1 MHYWKRQKKKKKKIT
16 DVWITAFIGFM
27 ASTEQ
32 VFQVHIH
39 QRPQWSLWVY
49 KEKYSP
55 IVKLKTHKVHQAWT
69 HGKVPLRPYR
79 RDLPCITLDTCKT
92 GISLTY
98 SLLIVSGEEEMVTA
112 PQEADLWKGPCVDPS
127 TVACSSQKKM
137 SHPRNYSCS
146 YYLIRTILQGSLTE
160 TKGTP
165 QSSLNSFYLSAFS
178 LKESLPLLFNQQQSS
193 SHSLVGRSSI
203 LVRIYNS

>member
-55 IVKLKTHKVHQAWT
+55 IVIAEDTQSPP
-69 HGKVPLRPYR
+69 G
-79 RDLPCITLDTCKT
+79 LDTWQGPIKT
-92 GISLTY
+92 
-98 SLLIVSGEEEMVTA
+98 
-112 PQEADLWKGPCVDPS
+112 P
-127 TVACSSQKKM
+127 
-137 SHPRNYSCS
+137 
-146 YYLIRTILQGSLTE
+146 
-160 TKGTP
+160 
-165 QSSLNSFYLSAFS
+165 
-178 LKESLPLLFNQQQSS
+178 
-193 SHSLVGRSSI
+193 
-203 LVRIYNS
+203 

>member
-98 SLLIVSGEEEMVTA
+98 SLLIVSGEEEMVSDSSSRGRPLERAMRRSIHCCLFFSEKDVTPKKLQLLILPNKDHPA
-112 PQEADLWKGPCVDPS
+112 GLFDWNHRYT
-127 TVACSSQKKM
+127 TVFIK
-137 SHPRNYSCS
+137 
-146 YYLIRTILQGSLTE
+146 L
-160 TKGTP
+160 
-165 QSSLNSFYLSAFS
+165 
-178 LKESLPLLFNQQQSS
+178 LLFISFFFKRIAAFAFQSAAEFI
-193 SHSLVGRSSI
+193 SLFGW
-203 LVRIYNS
+203 

>member
-98 SLLIVSGEEEMVTA
+98 SLLIVSGEEEMVSDSSSRGRPLERAMCRSIHCCLFFSEKDVTPKKLQLLILPNKDHPA
-112 PQEADLWKGPCVDPS
+112 GLFDWNQRYT
-127 TVACSSQKKM
+127 TVFIK
-137 SHPRNYSCS
+137 
-146 YYLIRTILQGSLTE
+146 L
-160 TKGTP
+160 
-165 QSSLNSFYLSAFS
+165 
-178 LKESLPLLFNQQQSS
+178 LLFISFF
-193 SHSLVGRSSI
+193 L
-203 LVRIYNS
+203 